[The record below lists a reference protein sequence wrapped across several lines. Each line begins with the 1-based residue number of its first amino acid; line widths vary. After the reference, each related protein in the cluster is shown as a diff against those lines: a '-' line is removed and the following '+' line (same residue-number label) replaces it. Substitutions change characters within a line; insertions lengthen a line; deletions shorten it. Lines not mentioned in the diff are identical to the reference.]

1 MSENILDPLT
11 LFKALADDTRLHCLL
26 LIAAEDELCVC
37 ELIEALQQAQPK
49 ISRHLGQ
56 LRRLGLLLDRR
67 QGQWVYYRLNPE
79 MPEWAQSVISST
91 LTHAPASYSEA
102 IQRLQEM
109 GERPARSVNCCSE

>member
-1 MSENILDPLT
+1 MSENTLDPLT

-26 LIAAEDELCVC
+26 LIAAEGELCVC

-56 LRRLGLLLDRR
+56 LKRVAVLLDRR
-67 QGQWVYYRLNPE
+67 QGQWVYYRLNPA

-91 LTHAPASYSEA
+91 LANAPVSYASA
-102 IQRLQEM
+102 MRRLQTM
-109 GERPARSVNCCSE
+109 GERPTRAMACCS